1 MHKTLFKLNA
11 ALLAAAAVV
20 FTACGNTTSASG
32 GGTDLEKEKKP
43 EKPQVAPPAPDA
55 STETAELL
63 ISDRVY
69 TANGVAFTM
78 KAVQT
83 VKDGVIGNNKLKNN
97 KERKVNLTAYRI
109 GETEVTQELW
119 EAVMGKEK
127 NYSYFKDK
135 PPASGEEQKRRPVE
149 KATWD
154 DCIVFCNTLTT
165 ALMGKGEQV
174 YTVSGTTVTQDL
186 SKKGFRLPTEAEWEW
201 AAASGQKRE
210 VWAGTSKTDNLK
222 NYAWYASS
230 KGGDADGKTHE
241 VKKKKPNDFGL
252 YDMSGNVSEWCWD
265 SASDNTSEG
274 GGDPT
279 GPKQFTSAK
288 VFKGGSYYDG
298 TEATT
303 ECAYKNEESRASPIQ
318 LLGLRI
324 VCRP

>member
-1 MHKTLFKLNA
+1 MPIEDKT
-11 ALLAAAAVV
+11 
-20 FTACGNTTSASG
+20 
-32 GGTDLEKEKKP
+32 
-43 EKPQVAPPAPDA
+43 
-55 STETAELL
+55 
-63 ISDRVY
+63 Y
-69 TANGVAFTM
+69 TVNGVAFTM

-83 VKDGVIGNNKLKNN
+83 VKDGVIGNNKFSQN

-127 NYSYFKDK
+127 NYSHFKDK
-135 PPASGEEQKRRPVE
+135 PASGEEQKRRPVE

-154 DCIVFCNTLTT
+154 DCIEFCNTLTT
-165 ALMGKGEQV
+165 ALMGKEEQV
-174 YTVSGTTVTQDL
+174 YTVSGATVTQNL

-241 VKKKKPNDFGL
+241 VKKKKPNEFGL

-274 GGDPT
+274 GGGIPPVLNNLLLQKYLKAAVT
-279 GPKQFTSAK
+279 M
-288 VFKGGSYYDG
+288 
-298 TEATT
+298 TEPRELPNALTKMKSQ
-303 ECAYKNEESRASPIQ
+303 ERVRYNYS
-318 LLGLRI
+318 
-324 VCRP
+324 V

>member
-1 MHKTLFKLNA
+1 MHRTLFKLNA
-11 ALLAAAAVV
+11 ALLAAAAFA
-20 FTACGNTTSASG
+20 FTACGNTTTS
-32 GGTDLEKEKKP
+32 
-43 EKPQVAPPAPDA
+43 
-55 STETAELL
+55 
-63 ISDRVY
+63 SDPGVMPIEDKTY
-69 TANGVAFTM
+69 TVDGVAFTM

-83 VKDGVIGNNKLKNN
+83 VKDGVIGNNKFSQN

-154 DCIVFCNTLTT
+154 DCIEFCNTLTT
-165 ALMGKGEQV
+165 ALMGKEEQV
-174 YTVSGTTVTQDL
+174 YTVSGATVTQNL

-241 VKKKKPNDFGL
+241 VKKKKPNDFGI